1 MKNCRKKR
9 ILLIAAVAALVV
21 AVVCL
26 VDFCRINGREIKYID
41 KLDDG
46 PVYVQ
51 ALKIHMNSPQDIK
64 DFNNTPSIQLSTDQV
79 KQLQALLKENTYK
92 RRFTDIIYGGGI
104 KYDYLIYSDWDN
116 DGHRTLYAHLIDS
129 GYITFGKNIAFGR
142 GNIYHLIKNPEFV
155 DDFIAIIE

>member
-41 KLDDG
+41 KLDEG

-51 ALKIHMNSPQDIK
+51 KLKMFGASAQESK
-64 DFNNTPSIQLSTDQV
+64 ENNNAPVIQLSTDQV
-79 KQLQALLKENTYK
+79 KQLQTLLKENTYK
-92 RRFTDIIYGGGI
+92 RRFTNVIYGGIG
-104 KYDYLIYSDWDN
+104 YDYLIFSDWDN
-116 DGHRTLYAHLIDS
+116 DGHRTLYAHLVDA
-129 GYITFGKNIAFGR
+129 GYITFEKHIAFGR